1 MSLSPR
7 QVVHCC
13 IRVTT
18 FQTTFLKLCYT
29 AFIFNKHALSGNI
42 LTDIQHEELFEAW
55 KDLKNLFLV
64 FKE

>member
-55 KDLKNLFLV
+55 KD
-64 FKE
+64 